1 MIKLVQDNQVID
13 VIKYPKYVK
22 FLSPERIALTN
33 KALAQGVVGSDGT
46 KVYSYSPVDAKTAG
60 VVTAIEIC
68 QEEYDRLL
76 QLLSSNDCVSADEI
90 SLAKVKDSVTR
101 KLSETCKKTIID
113 GFSVKLSD
121 GELYNFKL
129 TVEDQLNLLM
139 LENQLNA
146 GATSFVYHATNMP
159 CVVFSK
165 KDTIKIIEAFRRH
178 VLFHTTYFNAA
189 KQYIKSL
196 VDVEKVKAFEYG
208 FDVSTEV
215 SDSSIRKIL
224 QTGGRVL

>member
-1 MIKLVQDNQVID
+1 MIKLVQDNRVVD
-13 VIKYPKYVK
+13 VVKYPKYVK

-33 KALAQGVVGSDGT
+33 KALAQGVVGSDGI

-76 QLLSSNDCVSADEI
+76 QLLSNNDCVSADEV
-90 SLAKVKDSVTR
+90 SLAKIKDSVTR
-101 KLSETCKKTIID
+101 KLSETCKKNITD

-121 GELYNFKL
+121 GKYYNFKL

-139 LENQLNA
+139 LENRLNA

-159 CVVFSK
+159 CVVLSK
-165 KDTIKIIEAFRRH
+165 KDAIKIIEAFRRH